1 MTVRFALRLAVLGV
15 LCLPAVLL
23 AVGQQTPTFRAGTDL
38 VLIDTRVVGRDG
50 TPVTGLKP
58 DQFEVFIDGR
68 RRAVASAEFVRGDA
82 AGTPPA
88 EGSAAGADPSIV
100 VLAVDEG
107 SFPATAR
114 ASARE
119 AATRVVDR
127 AAGDVY
133 LGMIAFPSGREVAP
147 TRDRA
152 PMREGIVQISGV
164 RADVLPGRFNISA
177 TEATLLKSR
186 LPGAIKE
193 IVDRECPPFPPDP
206 NCPQR
211 LIHEGSTIADTL
223 DYQGLRTLSG
233 LHGVL
238 DAVAPLPG
246 RKTLIVISAGLP
258 LSNRPGAVSNLDAET
273 VRIAHRAAAAN
284 INLYVFYMNVH
295 YLRYYSAEY
304 GKRNNTIFEDV
315 NLFAT
320 GLEKFADSG
329 GGSFAQ
335 IEVNANPFVDRVL
348 REVSSFYMVG
358 VRTEP
363 GDHDGKEHAIRVA
376 VKQGGTT
383 VRYRRFVIIPAPPR

>member
-1 MTVRFALRLAVLGV
+1 M
-15 LCLPAVLL
+15 
-23 AVGQQTPTFRAGTDL
+23 
-38 VLIDTRVVGRDG
+38 
-50 TPVTGLKP
+50 
-58 DQFEVFIDGR
+58 
-68 RRAVASAEFVRGDA
+68 
-82 AGTPPA
+82 
-88 EGSAAGADPSIV
+88 
-100 VLAVDEG
+100 DEG

-127 AAGDVY
+127 VAGDVY

-152 PMREGIVQISGV
+152 PMREGIAQISGV
-164 RADVLPGRFNISA
+164 RADALPGRFNISA

-193 IVDRECPPFPPDP
+193 IVDRECPPFPPNP
-206 NCPQR
+206 RCPDQ

-223 DYQGLRTLSG
+223 DHQGLRSLSG

-258 LSNRPGAVSNLDAET
+258 LSNRPGAVSSLDAET
-273 VRIAHRAAAAN
+273 ARIAHRAAAAN

-304 GKRNNTIFEDV
+304 GRRNNTIFEDV

-348 REVSSFYMVG
+348 REVSAFYLVG

-383 VRYRRFVIIPAPPR
+383 VRYRRFVVIPAPPR

>member
-335 IEVNANPFVDRVL
+335 IEVNASPFVDRVL